1 MTSRQ
6 RLTEGERQMTSA
18 SEWSG
23 PVGDAW
29 ASEWRRTDRSFAG
42 LTPYLDAAILAAAGP
57 APRVIVDIGC
67 GAGATS
73 MATAAAFPD
82 AQVTGIDLSP
92 DLIATAT
99 QRAEGRSNLAF
110 VAGAVEERLAS
121 LAPIDL
127 FVSRHGVMFFAD
139 PVAGLS
145 ALRQAAAPG
154 ATLVFSCFRAA
165 ALNPWAS
172 EIAIAIQ
179 GTPPAPPEGYA
190 PGPFAFADPA
200 FVSGVLE
207 DSGWRV
213 LRNEAVDYTYR
224 AGEGALPIVD
234 ALAFFERIGPAA
246 PVLRAASPDDR
257 AAMLDRI
264 ATMLATHR
272 SGDAVDFPAAAWLWS
287 ARAES

>member
-1 MTSRQ
+1 
-6 RLTEGERQMTSA
+6 MTSA
-18 SEWSG
+18 SEWAG

-29 ASEWRRTDRSFAG
+29 ASEWQRTDRSFAG
-42 LTPYLDAAILAAAGP
+42 LAPHLDAAILAAAEP

-73 MATAAAFPD
+73 IATARAFPD

-92 DLIATAT
+92 ELVATAT
-99 QRAEGRSNLAF
+99 QRAEGQGNLAF
-110 VAGAVEERLAS
+110 IASPVEQAVAT
-121 LAPIDL
+121 LAPVDL

-145 ALRQAAAPG
+145 ALRQAAAAG
-154 ATLVFSCFRAA
+154 AALVFSCFRAP
-165 ALNPWAS
+165 ALNSWAS
-172 EIAIAIQ
+172 EIAEAIH
-179 GTPPAPPEGYA
+179 GAPPARPEGYV

-200 FVSGVLE
+200 FVTDILE
-207 DSGWRV
+207 RSGWRA
-213 LRNEAVDYTYR
+213 LGNEAVDYTYR
-224 AGEGALPIVD
+224 AGEGALPVVD

-246 PVLRAASPDDR
+246 PVLRAASPDQR

-264 ATMLATHR
+264 TAVLTRHR

-287 ARAES
+287 ARADS